1 MAFFDVFNG
10 DADGICALHQVRL
23 HCPRDAVL
31 VTGVKRAI
39 ALLKTVEAHAGDS
52 VTVLDVCVDEN
63 RSALLALLDAGVRVD
78 YVDHHASQDLPDHP
92 LLHAIINADP
102 AVCTAVLVDQQL
114 GGRFRRWAI
123 VAAYGDNLPSTARQL
138 AHSLRLPTV
147 ERHALRQLGKLLNY
161 NAYGD
166 TVDELIIHPAELYQR
181 LHRYLDPLRFLSD
194 EPVLQTLAAALESD
208 VHQALCISPER
219 VSPFGSMTY
228 LPDTAWSR
236 RVSGTL
242 ANQLARDQPG
252 IAHAVL
258 VPTAG
263 QAWRVSVRAPMQ
275 SPHGADQLC
284 RQFASGGGRPAAAG
298 IDALP
303 DSERSTFIEAFR
315 QGFAGARS
323 LPRDL
328 PISSQSIRQTCAS
341 SNTDVTAPSAP
352 SYEAHQNA
360 ADREADH

>member
-31 VTGVKRAI
+31 VTGAKRAI
-39 ALLKTVEAHAGDS
+39 ALLKTVQAHAGDT
-52 VTVLDVCVDEN
+52 VTVLDVCIDEN
-63 RSALLALLDAGVRVD
+63 RDALLSLLDAGVRVD
-78 YVDHHASQDLPDHP
+78 YVDHHASQALPDHP
-92 LLHAIINADP
+92 LLHATINADP

-114 GGRFRRWAI
+114 GGRYRRWAI

-138 AHSLRLPTV
+138 AHSLRLPTL

-166 TVDELIIHPAELYQR
+166 SVDELIIHPAELYRR
-181 LHRYLDPLRFLSD
+181 LHRHLDPLSFLSD
-194 EPVLQTLAAALESD
+194 EPVLKTLAATLESD
-208 VHQALCISPER
+208 LRQALCISPER
-219 VSPFGSMTY
+219 VSSCGSMTY
-228 LPDTAWSR
+228 LPDAAWSR

-242 ANQLARDQPG
+242 ANHLARDEPG

-258 VPTAG
+258 LPTSDK
-263 QAWRVSVRAPMQ
+263 AWRVSVRAPMQ
-275 SPHGADQLC
+275 SPYGADQLC
-284 RQFASGGGRPAAAG
+284 RRFPSGGGRPAAAG

-303 DSERSTFIEAFR
+303 DSERSIFIEAFR
-315 QGFAGARS
+315 QVFAGVRS
-323 LPRDL
+323 LPQDL
-328 PISSQSIRQTCAS
+328 PIPSQSIRQTCAS
-341 SNTDVTAPSAP
+341 SSIAATAP

-360 ADREADH
+360 DDREADD

>member
-31 VTGVKRAI
+31 VTGAKRAI
-39 ALLKTVEAHAGDS
+39 ALLKNVEAHAGDS

-78 YVDHHASQDLPDHP
+78 YVDHHASQALPDHP
-92 LLHAIINADP
+92 LLHATINADP

-114 GGRFRRWAI
+114 GGRYRRWAI
-123 VAAYGDNLPSTARQL
+123 VAAYGDNLPNTARQL
-138 AHSLRLPTV
+138 AHTLRLPTL

-166 TVDELIIHPAELYQR
+166 SVDELIIHPAELYQR
-181 LHRYLDPLRFLSD
+181 LHRHPDPLRFISD
-194 EPVLQTLAAALESD
+194 EPVLKTLAATLESD
-208 VHQALCISPER
+208 LRQALCISPEH
-219 VSPFGSMTY
+219 VSPYGSMTY
-228 LPDTAWSR
+228 LPDAAWSR

-242 ANQLARDQPG
+242 ANHLARDEPG

-258 VPTAG
+258 LPTSDK
-263 QAWRVSVRAPMQ
+263 AWRVSVRAPMQ
-275 SPHGADQLC
+275 SPYGADQLC
-284 RQFASGGGRPAAAG
+284 RRFPSGGGRPAAAG

-303 DSERSTFIEAFR
+303 ATERSIFIEAFR
-315 QGFAGARS
+315 QVFAGPRS
-323 LPRDL
+323 LPQDL
-328 PISSQSIRQTCAS
+328 PIPSQSIRQTYAS
-341 SNTDVTAPSAP
+341 SSIAATAP

-360 ADREADH
+360 DDREADD

>member
-39 ALLKTVEAHAGDS
+39 ALLKSVEAHAGDT
-52 VTVLDVCVDEN
+52 VTVLDVCADEN
-63 RSALLALLDAGVRVD
+63 RDALLSLLDAGVRVD
-78 YVDHHASQDLPDHP
+78 YVDHHASQALLDHP
-92 LLHAIINADP
+92 LLHATINADP

-114 GGRFRRWAI
+114 SGRYRRWTI
-123 VAAYGDNLPSTARQL
+123 VAAYGDNLPNTARRL
-138 AHSLRLPTV
+138 AHSLRLPTL

-166 TVDELIIHPAELYQR
+166 SVDELIIHPAELYRR
-181 LHRYLDPLRFLSD
+181 LHQHLDPLRFLSE
-194 EPVLQTLAAALESD
+194 EPVLKALAAALESD
-208 VHQALCISPER
+208 LHQALCISPER
-219 VSPFGSMTY
+219 VSPCGSMTY
-228 LPDTAWSR
+228 LPDAAWSR

-242 ANQLARDQPG
+242 ANHLARNEPA

-258 VPTAG
+258 LPTAD

-275 SPHGADQLC
+275 SPYGADQLC

-303 DSERSTFIEAFR
+303 DSERSLFIEAFR
-315 QGFAGARS
+315 QIFAGARS
-323 LPRDL
+323 VPE
-328 PISSQSIRQTCAS
+328 T
-341 SNTDVTAPSAP
+341 
-352 SYEAHQNA
+352 
-360 ADREADH
+360 

>member
-31 VTGVKRAI
+31 VTGAKRAI
-39 ALLKTVEAHAGDS
+39 ALLKNVEARAGDS

-63 RSALLALLDAGVRVD
+63 RSALLSLLDAGVRVD
-78 YVDHHASQDLPDHP
+78 YVDHHASQALPDHP
-92 LLHAIINADP
+92 LLHATINTDP

-114 GGRFRRWAI
+114 GGRYRRWAI
-123 VAAYGDNLPSTARQL
+123 VAAYGDNLPNTARQL
-138 AHSLRLPTV
+138 ARSLRLPTL

-166 TVDELIIHPAELYQR
+166 SVDELIIHPAELYRR
-181 LHRYLDPLRFLSD
+181 LHRHLDPLSFISD
-194 EPVLQTLAAALESD
+194 EPVLKTLAATLESD
-208 VHQALCISPER
+208 LRQALFISPER
-219 VSPFGSMTY
+219 VSPCGSMTY
-228 LPDTAWSR
+228 LPDAAWSR

-242 ANQLARDQPG
+242 ANHLARDEPS

-258 VPTAG
+258 LPTSDK
-263 QAWRVSVRAPMQ
+263 AWRVSVRAPMQ
-275 SPHGADQLC
+275 TPYGADQLC
-284 RQFASGGGRPAAAG
+284 RRFPSGGGRPAAAG

-303 DSERSTFIEAFR
+303 ATERSIFIEAFR
-315 QGFAGARS
+315 QVFAGARS
-323 LPRDL
+323 LPQDL
-328 PISSQSIRQTCAS
+328 PIPSQSIRQTCAS
-341 SNTDVTAPSAP
+341 SSIAATAP

-360 ADREADH
+360 DDREADD

>member
-39 ALLKTVEAHAGDS
+39 ALLKTVEAHAGDT

-123 VAAYGDNLPSTARQL
+123 VAAYGDNLPNTARQL
-138 AHSLRLPTV
+138 ADSLRLPTL

-166 TVDELIIHPAELYQR
+166 TVDELIIHPAELYRR
-181 LHRYLDPLRFLSD
+181 LHRHLDPLSFISD
-194 EPVLQTLAAALESD
+194 EPILKTLAATLESD
-208 VHQALCISPER
+208 LRQALCISPER

-228 LPDTAWSR
+228 LPDAAWSR

-258 VPTAG
+258 VPTANK
-263 QAWRVSVRAPMQ
+263 AWRVSVRAPMQ
-275 SPHGADQLC
+275 SPYGADQLC

-328 PISSQSIRQTCAS
+328 PISSQSIRQACAS
-341 SNTDVTAPSAP
+341 SSIEVIAP